1 MYAEDRLAP
10 AFVAQDEAFRNTLQS
25 GWPGPVAFNTEY
37 LEFLRRPGEVEV
49 KLMLELLERK
59 YQSRRPDL
67 VVTSTSVGLEFL
79 LTHRARL
86 FAGIPIVFMAVHR
99 APAARLTIPP
109 DVTGTWLSV
118 DWAGTLDAALRLQ
131 PHTGEVLVVGG
142 ASGRDEIWMAS
153 ARAQLAPYQSRV
165 AIRYLPASTLAQTLR
180 TVAGL
185 PDDAIVLVSTFHRDS
200 AGKDFASRDVIARI
214 ASESRVPVY
223 GVLDSLIGTG
233 VVGGHMLS
241 SALDGE
247 KAARL
252 ALRVLAGE
260 RPGPPVPGST
270 VHIFDWWQLQR
281 WGLDERQLP
290 PGSVLRFR
298 QPSLWEAYRWHVVAV
313 VLIVLAQSGLIAG
326 LLVLRHRRRQAER
339 ARLQAVEQA
348 QRSRDELAHTL
359 RVTTLGG
366 LVAAIAHE
374 ISQPL
379 TAIVTN
385 AEATRRIVSDGPTA
399 DEARSALA
407 DIKADA
413 VRASQVIQRL
423 RALSRK
429 VRGESREIDLERLID
444 ETVAL
449 LRADLAIK
457 RITILTSPAKDPLPL
472 VSGDPIQMQQVL
484 LNVLVNASEAI
495 AAVEDGPREIVI
507 ETTVDQ
513 PGFVCVCV
521 RDTGAGVA
529 GAALEQIFQ
538 PFVTS
543 KREGLGMG
551 LSISRT
557 IVEAHQ
563 GRIWATGQLPRG
575 TAIYI
580 TLPVL
585 RSWGPTGPKP
595 PVARDAPAAVAPS
608 IARAGFA
615 AAAQRRRA
623 QQRRAARRRQVE
635 GEHREHDGRPGTV
648 ATCGATSRTSRPVET
663 ISPHDAVGGCTPS
676 PKNDRA
682 ASSRIAL
689 AMKSV
694 A

>member
-1 MYAEDRLAP
+1 LRTEATTAGLRRAFALLALIGGLFGPASAGAATGAVPAPPTESPNAVREIRVLLMYAEDRLAP

-59 YQSRRPDL
+59 YQSLPPDL
-67 VVTSTSVGLEFL
+67 VVTSSSVGLEFL

-86 FAGIPIVFMAVHR
+86 FAGIPIVFMSVHT
-99 APAARLTIPP
+99 APVARLTIPP

-118 DWAGTLDAALRLQ
+118 DWAATLDTALRLQ
-131 PHTGEVLVVGG
+131 PQTRQVLVVGG
-142 ASGRDEIWMAS
+142 TSSRDEIWVAS
-153 ARAQLAPYQSRV
+153 ARTQLAPYQSKV
-165 AIRYLPASTLAQTLR
+165 AIHYLSHVTLAQTLQ
-180 TVAGL
+180 TVASL
-185 PDDAIVLVSTFHRDS
+185 PDDTIVLVSTFHRDS
-200 AGKDFASRDVIARI
+200 AGKDYASREAVARI
-214 ASESRVPVY
+214 VRESRVPVY
-223 GVLDSLIGTG
+223 GMIETLVGTG
-233 VVGGHMLS
+233 VVGGHVLS
-241 SALDGE
+241 PALDGE

-260 RPGPPVPGST
+260 RAGPPIAGGTVP
-270 VHIFDWWQLQR
+270 IFDWWQLQR

-290 PGSVLRFR
+290 AGSVLRFR

-313 VLIVLAQSGLIAG
+313 VLIVLAQSGLIAA

-348 QRSRDELAHTL
+348 QRARDELAHTL

-385 AEATRRIVSDGPTA
+385 AEATRRIVSHGPMA
-399 DEARSALA
+399 DEAREALA

-413 VRASQVIQRL
+413 VRATQVIQRL

-429 VRGESREIDLERLID
+429 ARGESREIDLERLID
-444 ETVAL
+444 ETVSI
-449 LRADLAIK
+449 LRADLALK
-457 RITILTSPAKDPLPL
+457 RITILASPAKDPLPL

-484 LNVLVNASEAI
+484 LNVLVNASEAV
-495 AAVEDGPREIVI
+495 AAVEGGPREIAI
-507 ETTVDQ
+507 ETTVEP

-521 RDTGAGVA
+521 RDTGIGVEEA
-529 GAALEQIFQ
+529 ELEQIFQ

-543 KREGLGMG
+543 KSEGLGMG

-557 IVEAHQ
+557 IVEAHL
-563 GRIWATGQLPRG
+563 GRIWATSQLPRG

-580 TLPVL
+580 TLPV
-585 RSWGPTGPKP
+585 R
-595 PVARDAPAAVAPS
+595 
-608 IARAGFA
+608 
-615 AAAQRRRA
+615 
-623 QQRRAARRRQVE
+623 
-635 GEHREHDGRPGTV
+635 
-648 ATCGATSRTSRPVET
+648 
-663 ISPHDAVGGCTPS
+663 
-676 PKNDRA
+676 
-682 ASSRIAL
+682 
-689 AMKSV
+689 
-694 A
+694 

>member
-1 MYAEDRLAP
+1 MSSASVCGRPLLTEVTPAAVRRAFALLALIGSLLGLAPAPVAADAPPAPPTESPNAVREIRVLLMYAEDRLAP

-25 GWPGPVAFNTEY
+25 NWPGPVAFNTEY
-37 LEFLRRPGEVEV
+37 LEFLRRPGEVEE

-59 YQSRRPDL
+59 YESRRPDL

-79 LTHRARL
+79 LRHRARL
-86 FAGIPIVFMAVHR
+86 FTGIPIVFMSVHR

-118 DWAGTLDAALRLQ
+118 DWAATLDAALRLQ
-131 PHTGEVLVVGG
+131 PQTRQVLVVAG
-142 ASGRDEIWMAS
+142 ASSRDAIWMAS
-153 ARAQLAPYQSRV
+153 ARTQLAPYQSKV
-165 AIRYLPASTLAQTLR
+165 AIQYMSRATLVQALQ

-200 AGKDFASRDVIARI
+200 AGKDYASREAVARI
-214 ASESRVPVY
+214 ARESRVPVY
-223 GVLDSLIGTG
+223 GVLETLVGAG
-233 VVGGHMLS
+233 VVGGHVLS
-241 SALDGE
+241 PALDGE

-252 ALRVLAGE
+252 ALRVLAGD
-260 RPGPPVPGST
+260 RAGPPVPGGT
-270 VHIFDWWQLQR
+270 VPIFDWWQLQR
-281 WGLDERQLP
+281 WGLDERELP
-290 PGSVLRFR
+290 VGSVLRFR
-298 QPSLWEAYRWHVVAV
+298 QPSLWEAHRWHVVAV
-313 VLIVLAQSGLIAG
+313 VLIVLAQSALIAA
-326 LLVLRHRRRQAER
+326 LLMLRHRRRQAER

-348 QRSRDELAHTL
+348 QRARDELAHTL

-385 AEATRRIVSDGPTA
+385 AEATRRIVSRGPTP
-399 DEARSALA
+399 DEVTAALT

-444 ETVAL
+444 ETVSI
-449 LRADLAIK
+449 LRADLALK

-484 LNVLVNASEAI
+484 LNVLVNASDAI
-495 AAVEDGPREIVI
+495 AAVEGGPREIAI
-507 ETTVDQ
+507 ETTAIES

-521 RDTGAGVA
+521 RDTGIGIEEAR
-529 GAALEQIFQ
+529 LEQIFH
-538 PFVTS
+538 PFETS
-543 KREGLGMG
+543 KHEGLGMG

-557 IVEAHQ
+557 IVEAHL
-563 GRIWATGQLPRG
+563 GRIWATSQLPRG

-580 TLPVL
+580 TLPV
-585 RSWGPTGPKP
+585 T
-595 PVARDAPAAVAPS
+595 
-608 IARAGFA
+608 
-615 AAAQRRRA
+615 
-623 QQRRAARRRQVE
+623 
-635 GEHREHDGRPGTV
+635 
-648 ATCGATSRTSRPVET
+648 
-663 ISPHDAVGGCTPS
+663 
-676 PKNDRA
+676 
-682 ASSRIAL
+682 
-689 AMKSV
+689 
-694 A
+694 